1 MQFIAADLF
10 DNYISKSYD
19 NILQQYISG
28 SYLYIVDSHGNVVSF
43 ILTSSIGS
51 EILTSDLT
59 GSLSFISASYALS
72 SSYSDQSYNSLTA
85 SSINFSIV
93 SSSYSDNSSTASYV
107 QQAITSSYAQ
117 SAGYSISASYLSG
130 STAYLEI
137 SNFSS
142 SVRDAL
148 FLVNTASASASLQQ
162 NSPAIRFVGQ
172 GWSTTNTASRPV
184 EWRMYTQPV

>member
-85 SSINFSIV
+85 SSINFNII
-93 SSSYSDNSSTASYV
+93 SSSYSDNSLTASFITASNIVGKVTSASYSDTSLTASFIVNAISSSVANTASFV
-107 QQAITSSYAQ
+107 QQA
-117 SAGYSISASYLSG
+117 
-130 STAYLEI
+130 
-137 SNFSS
+137 
-142 SVRDAL
+142 
-148 FLVNTASASASLQQ
+148 
-162 NSPAIRFVGQ
+162 
-172 GWSTTNTASRPV
+172 
-184 EWRMYTQPV
+184 